1 MEDDDAENVIR
12 DLEDDLAKHSGLSRA
27 DYHKQIMEEGLVN
40 LDEYAEDD
48 DKKKKSADEKK

>member
-1 MEDDDAENVIR
+1 LEDDDAENVIR

-40 LDEYAEDD
+40 LDEYEEDD
-48 DKKKKSADEKK
+48 DKKKKSAV